1 MTILVSAD
9 SGGGVPMVL
18 SREDSGACLVSE
30 RHDGT
35 GRGDARPGGLRPFP
49 GRYPSGTRT
58 LPAGSSEYGT
68 PSRMTA

>member
-1 MTILVSAD
+1 MYK
-9 SGGGVPMVL
+9 GGAVPIVL
-18 SREDSGACLVSE
+18 SSGISSRAQE
-30 RHDGT
+30 RPRHGDT